1 MGIVFW
7 FTEGG
12 DYLNSKN
19 NIFVVARTLFVGALL
34 HVILYYISLFR
45 DESHLGDY
53 KTKTW
58 HFAEA
63 SSFVVFLILA
73 PVGLTEYSRESTD
86 QISQQA
92 NNKAQGLRID
102 ELEAQ
107 IKLLTQKVG
116 EI

>member
-1 MGIVFW
+1 M
-7 FTEGG
+7 
-12 DYLNSKN
+12 
-19 NIFVVARTLFVGALL
+19 
-34 HVILYYISLFR
+34 ILYYVSLSR

-86 QISQQA
+86 QANQRVNNEDQQ
-92 NNKAQGLRID
+92 
-102 ELEAQ
+102 LEINQLKAQ
-107 IKLLTQKVG
+107 IKLLTEKVG

>member
-7 FTEGG
+7 FAEGG
-12 DYLNSKN
+12 DYLNSRN

-34 HVILYYISLFR
+34 HVILYYISLSR

-63 SSFVVFLILA
+63 SSFVVFLVLA

-86 QISQQA
+86 QANQRAINEDQQ
-92 NNKAQGLRID
+92 
-102 ELEAQ
+102 LEINQLKAQ